1 MTRRASPS
9 LPGRVLLALS
19 KRLFDECVVTTII
32 MPVIA
37 DLQREVADA
46 GDDRTR
52 RRHARRRGYLAFW
65 RVVMPV
71 VFTIPPSSEGPLR
84 SLLLGR
90 SGGNLLIAARH
101 RTAVGDLCRSSD
113 GSPLPSSAPGRCVA
127 IGLRRWN
134 DRHHGF
140 ARRG

>member
-1 MTRRASPS
+1 MTRLASRS

-19 KRLFDECVVTTII
+19 KRLFDESVVTTII

-52 RRHARRRGYLAFW
+52 RRHARLRGYLAYW
-65 RVVMPV
+65 RVVMTV
-71 VFTIPPSSEGPLR
+71 VFTIPTSSEGPLQVAA
-84 SLLLGR
+84 
-90 SGGNLLIAARH
+90 SGSERRQSPDRGRH
-101 RTAVGDLCRSSD
+101 RTAVGD
-113 GSPLPSSAPGRCVA
+113 PA
-127 IGLRRWN
+127 GLRMVRGCRHCRRCARR
-134 DRHHGF
+134 DRLATLERSPYRF